1 MAAAIG
7 VQPGVAMSRR
17 AGLIDARAG
26 CAGTGVLH
34 HQQAGRQAGRAQ
46 IGPLDL
52 PPAGAAELELAGRRI
67 AMPGDDSD
75 YAVGPPRVSRRPLG
89 PPALG
94 SGGGVCPR
102 PAAPPPPSDDDPQAP
117 YPAET

>member
-34 HQQAGRQAGRAQ
+34 HQQADRQAGRAQ

-67 AMPGDDSD
+67 ATPPDATD
-75 YAVGPPRVSRRPLG
+75 YPLPPPRVS
-89 PPALG
+89 
-94 SGGGVCPR
+94 
-102 PAAPPPPSDDDPQAP
+102 PPPLLPSPPPTAP
-117 YPAET
+117 RVPPSP